1 MKIIFALMT
10 ILIVS
15 GNNLK
20 IGDAWMRPGAEKMG
34 TALYFTID
42 NTSNE
47 PDTLYKA
54 TSNISDNVQIH
65 ETYREGELNGMRE
78 IKQLVIEANSTIEF
92 KPGSYHI
99 MVMKLKK
106 DILKGDKAEFT
117 LYFSKAGEMKIE
129 ATAKVD

>member
-20 IGDAWMRPGAEKMG
+20 IHDAWMRPGAEKMG

-106 DILKGDKAEFT
+106 DIVKGVKAEFT

-129 ATAKVD
+129 AAAKVD

>member
-1 MKIIFALMT
+1 MKLLFALFT
-10 ILIVS
+10 ILFVL
-15 GNNLK
+15 GNSLK
-20 IGDAWMRPGAEKMG
+20 IHNAWMRPGAEKMG
-34 TALYFTID
+34 TALYFTIE

-47 PDTLYKA
+47 TDTLYKA

-78 IKQLVIEANSTIEF
+78 VKKLVIEPNSTTEF

-129 ATAKVD
+129 ATAKVN

>member
-1 MKIIFALMT
+1 MKIFFALIT
-10 ILIVS
+10 FLFIS

-20 IGDAWMRPGAEKMG
+20 IHDAWMRPGAEKMG

-78 IKQLVIEANSTIEF
+78 VKQLVIEPNSTIEF

-106 DILKGDKAEFT
+106 DINVNDEEKFILFFKQ
-117 LYFSKAGEMKIE
+117 AGEIE
-129 ATAKVD
+129 VTAKAKK